1 MACRSFV
8 IALFLVGA
16 LFAPRIAA
24 LQGCYQACTSDD
36 DCSGQ
41 LACMSGVC
49 NDDPGVG
56 THICTKAPPP
66 PSGGAALKGCY
77 QACTSNDDCSGQLAC
92 MSGVCN
98 DDPGVGTHICTKAPP
113 PPSGGTCQAS
123 GYITGP
129 NISPSQCN
137 TENMSECCQ
146 SGKKY
151 AKYYCSPSVTSATKA
166 TLTLN
171 GFGDGEDGG
180 GASACPPYTYYK
192 DTDAVVA
199 LSTGWYSNGSRC
211 GKSIRI
217 NGNGKSTTAKVVD
230 ECDSRAGCDS
240 DHAYQPP
247 CQNNI
252 VDASAAVWKALGV
265 PESDWGNMS
274 ITWS

>member
-1 MACRSFV
+1 MASRGFV

-24 LQGCYQACTSDD
+24 LQGCFQS
-36 DCSGQ
+36 
-41 LACMSGVC
+41 
-49 NDDPGVG
+49 
-56 THICTKAPPP
+56 
-66 PSGGAALKGCY
+66 
-77 QACTSNDDCSGQLAC
+77 CTSNDDCSGQLAC

-113 PPSGGTCQAS
+113 PPSGTCQAS
-123 GYITGP
+123 GYITAP
-129 NISPSQCN
+129 NISPSECN
-137 TENMSECCQ
+137 TENDSECCQ

-151 AKYYCSPSVTSATKA
+151 AKYYCSPPVTSATKA

-199 LSTGWYSNGSRC
+199 LSTGWYNNESRC
-211 GKSIRI
+211 GKTIQI
-217 NGNGKSTTAKVVD
+217 KGNGKTTTAKVVD

-240 DHAYQPP
+240 EHAYQPP

-265 PESDWGNMS
+265 TESNPNYGYMS
-274 ITWS
+274 VTWSQL